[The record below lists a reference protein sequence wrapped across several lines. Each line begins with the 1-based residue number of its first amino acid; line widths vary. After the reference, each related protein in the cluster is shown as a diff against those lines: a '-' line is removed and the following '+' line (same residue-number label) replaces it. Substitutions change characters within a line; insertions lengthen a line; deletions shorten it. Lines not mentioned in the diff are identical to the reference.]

1 MTEAGWDS
9 GSEGKDSAPCQNLFP
24 EPCCLLYDRQWRA
37 PGPPE
42 EPQDEALGCGHSST
56 RLLSLCEWAWQRQHG
71 GGAEPARPA
80 LSRPLQ
86 GRRTHRSGTL
96 LSCGAHDHDHD
107 HAACSGHAHAHV
119 DPDDV
124 RLNVSASEAQGV
136 PGVLPYARSAREGAA
151 RH

>member
-1 MTEAGWDS
+1 MRHWGAGTAAHAV
-9 GSEGKDSAPCQNLFP
+9 GT
-24 EPCCLLYDRQWRA
+24 
-37 PGPPE
+37 
-42 EPQDEALGCGHSST
+42 HT

-80 LSRPLQ
+80 LSRPSQ